1 MRRLLTFALAALLAF
16 GSFGCAS
23 TNAGGAAKPQVRLGA
38 KNVGTATTGAPNVAR
53 GKASWYGKEYRGR
66 KTASGEVF
74 DPAKLTAATN
84 SSYRFGTRLRVTA
97 TDSGRSVIVRVN
109 DRFGNHRNRLI
120 DLSEAAFARIAP
132 LERGVTEVTVEII
145 P

>member
-1 MRRLLTFALAALLAF
+1 MRRLLSFALAAILALA
-16 GSFGCAS
+16 GFGCAS
-23 TNAGGAAKPQVRLGA
+23 TETAAKPQVRLGA
-38 KNVGTATTGAPNVAR
+38 KSLGTATTGASAQNMAR

-74 DPAKLTAATN
+74 DPAKFTAATN
-84 SSYRFGTRLRVTA
+84 TSYRFGTRLRVTA

-120 DLSEAAFARIAP
+120 DLSEAAFAKIAP
-132 LERGVTEVTVEII
+132 LERGVTEVTVEIVR
-145 P
+145 